1 MGAVSQDLSLE
12 VVRKKKSSHSHLRLR
27 GVPPGPDPA
36 PWRQVGASAAHAN
49 KPEARR
55 AHWLARIPVAFLG
68 GGRGR
73 VKGRR
78 RQQQQQ
84 PPPPRTQG
92 SPPPPGRR
100 GVCGPRGRLRRGL
113 PLLWSARVL
122 LLNPSR
128 VRDDDPTPR
137 PTVQAED
144 GISAEGFQAAGW
156 SRRISNVWAKCRR
169 VQSFLCA
176 QARLFRGCST
186 PFLPAAPSNSGDP
199 RGHLHVNAPRVAL
212 LPSPGSLPSYPLP
225 LPGISPVTNTM
236 RSNYYPQ
243 FYRLKNQRKTQRAR
257 DGAQNVKPEDP
268 VITESGALAT
278 HRWHRLWH
286 RPGPG

>member
-1 MGAVSQDLSLE
+1 MRSQALSL
-12 VVRKKKSSHSHLRLR
+12 RQILPLSGADTPGSHLRLR
-27 GVPPGPDPA
+27 GVPPGPDTA

-49 KPEARR
+49 KPAARR
-55 AHWLARIPVAFLG
+55 ADWLARIPAAFP
-68 GGRGR
+68 GRGPRQSKGAPPAAAAPAPRSRPPSSPGTSGR
-73 VKGRR
+73 VRATRAPSPGA
-78 RQQQQQ
+78 
-84 PPPPRTQG
+84 
-92 SPPPPGRR
+92 SPPVVR
-100 GVCGPRGRLRRGL
+100 
-113 PLLWSARVL
+113 SVL

-156 SRRISNVWAKCRR
+156 SRRISSVWAECRR

-186 PFLPAAPSNSGDP
+186 PFLPAAPTNSGDP
-199 RGHLHVNAPRVAL
+199 QGHLHVNAPRVAL
-212 LPSPGSLPSYPLP
+212 LPSPGSLPDYPLP
-225 LPGISPVTNTM
+225 LPGISPLTNTM
-236 RSNYYPQ
+236 RSHYYPQ
-243 FYRLKNQRKTQRAR
+243 FYRLKNQRKTHRAR

>member
-1 MGAVSQDLSLE
+1 MRSQARSLRQILPLSPE
-12 VVRKKKSSHSHLRLR
+12 APR
-27 GVPPGPDPA
+27 GSRRDQTPPPGGRWAQAQRMLISPRRGA
-36 PWRQVGASAAHAN
+36 LIGWRGFQ
-49 KPEARR
+49 
-55 AHWLARIPVAFLG
+55 WLSRG

-78 RQQQQQ
+78 RRQQQ
-84 PPPPRTQG
+84 PPQPGTPG
-92 SPPPPGRR
+92 HPPPPGRQ

-176 QARLFRGCST
+176 QARLFR
-186 PFLPAAPSNSGDP
+186 AAPSNSGDP

-225 LPGISPVTNTM
+225 LPRISPVTNTM
-236 RSNYYPQ
+236 RSHYYPQ